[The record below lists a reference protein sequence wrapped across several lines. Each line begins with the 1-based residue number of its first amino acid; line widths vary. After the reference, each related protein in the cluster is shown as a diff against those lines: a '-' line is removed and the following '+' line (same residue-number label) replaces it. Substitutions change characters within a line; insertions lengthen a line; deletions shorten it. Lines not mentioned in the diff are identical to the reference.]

1 MAIGTCF
8 ALDEDRRRGG
18 VMRSIADIA
27 GPWKFDVNKLVE
39 EIWTNNNES
48 RQQGVRSPPLIAV
61 SACHLC
67 QLGPLGVGIS
77 QQPMHSDC
85 NEDDEQRHDVGH
97 EKYYPKPHVDPLTRA
112 DRQAIDD
119 ARCRHGS
126 IG

>member
-1 MAIGTCF
+1 MA
-8 ALDEDRRRGG
+8 AWRRAVELSLGDADLEKL
-18 VMRSIADIA
+18 RSIAR
-27 GPWKFDVNKLVE
+27 
-39 EIWTNNNES
+39 S
-48 RQQGVRSPPLIAV
+48 RTIAV